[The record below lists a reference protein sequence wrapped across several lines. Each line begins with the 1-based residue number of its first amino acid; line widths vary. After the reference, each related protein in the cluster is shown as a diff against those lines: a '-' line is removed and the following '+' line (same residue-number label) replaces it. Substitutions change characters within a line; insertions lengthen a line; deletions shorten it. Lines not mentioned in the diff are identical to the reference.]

1 MKYLVARGSTET
13 LPVVRRDIKYYD
25 WALVNR
31 RCQVFSPVAAVRG
44 CALQAVS
51 PVGWN
56 REDVGPD
63 PPRQQSPRESRTS
76 RRCVAPQMRR
86 IRTRARR
93 HVRRRNLAPHKSGDS
108 RPPPAEASL
117 KADQNK
123 TPLRRDSLAERRR
136 CVRRLIHGNSERKK
150 KFARLSGTLLTRPGN
165 PGADTSVIKAAMF

>member
-1 MKYLVARGSTET
+1 MARPRPQCRGPRAARAMKYLVARGSTET

-31 RCQVFSPVAAVRG
+31 RCQVFPPVAAVRG

-123 TPLRRDSLAERRR
+123 TPPKPHELARAPK
-136 CVRRLIHGNSERKK
+136 VPTP
-150 KFARLSGTLLTRPGN
+150 APPDRPE
-165 PGADTSVIKAAMF
+165 PS